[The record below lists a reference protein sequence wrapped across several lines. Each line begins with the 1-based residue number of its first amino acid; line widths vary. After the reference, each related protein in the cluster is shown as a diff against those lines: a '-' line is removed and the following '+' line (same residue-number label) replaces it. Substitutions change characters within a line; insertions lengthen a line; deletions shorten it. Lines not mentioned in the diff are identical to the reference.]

1 MIIGQFP
8 KLKEISNTLAPSV
21 PKFYKNAPKH
31 DENAS
36 NNDKVLKRS
45 VGYVVLTTIVFFLS
59 VSKSVKRK
67 SSLSKKPD

>member
-1 MIIGQFP
+1 M
-8 KLKEISNTLAPSV
+8 

-45 VGYVVLTTIVFFLS
+45 VGYVVLTTIVVFLS